1 MRPIL
6 LLLGQLWSLPNT
18 LIGLF
23 FGLGGS
29 YSWDGANRVVVVHG
43 GWIAQSFGRRYF
55 SGMCIGDVVLCSQK
69 LSERIYQHE
78 LVHALQGRILGPLY
92 LPLTLLCYA
101 WGYLIFP
108 QNGHDASPLEVWADR
123 ASDNA
128 QSNAYLQRR
137 I

>member
-1 MRPIL
+1 MRAIL

-29 YSWDGANRVVVVHG
+29 YSWDSANRVVVVHG
-43 GWIAQSFGRRYF
+43 GWVAQSFGRRYF

-69 LSERIYQHE
+69 LPERIYQHE

-101 WGYLIFP
+101 WGYLTFP
-108 QNGHDASPLEVWADR
+108 KNGHDASPLEVWADR
-123 ASDNA
+123 ASGNA